1 MDNPLFESGFLW
13 ILAAGLA
20 YGVIHSILA
29 SHQAKALARQW
40 LGHYGDRYYRL
51 FFNGMAVIM
60 LLPVMA
66 LVPLL
71 PDWQFYAIAT
81 PFVLLTS
88 VLQAGAVFGLLWSVW
103 QTGAL
108 DFLGIRQLFG
118 QHADE
123 TQARLVKSG
132 LYRYV
137 RHPIYF
143 FGLVFMWLSPVMSWN
158 LLALYVS
165 FSAYLLIGTVFEE
178 RKLLEEFGPEYAEYR
193 SKTPMILPGTVK
205 RY

>member
-40 LGHYGDRYYRL
+40 LGHYGNRYYRL
-51 FFNGMAVIM
+51 FFNGMAVIT

-71 PDWQFYAIAT
+71 PDWQIYAIAT